1 MLLYIGSCQPPIGD
15 FQVQFFRVFR
25 WPACALVAL
34 AAFVATPVIAES
46 ADSSNVVAKTARLP
60 SCWKAVV
67 RTARCDPDSALWHT
81 AVGRTFQACQHY
93 AKRWKVSCDNASP
106 VVGRFRRQANTNKVF
121 FRGGFTVA
129 GGHLACSGKGS
140 TRLVGGLLLPTDTH
154 FRVLRRR
161 PTCP

>member
-1 MLLYIGSCQPPIGD
+1 
-15 FQVQFFRVFR
+15 VKFFRVFR
-25 WPACALVAL
+25 WPVFALVAL

-46 ADSSNVVAKTARLP
+46 ADSSNVVAKSAPATAKTARLP

-67 RTARCDPDSALWHT
+67 RTARCDPDWTLWRT
-81 AVGRTFQACQHY
+81 AVGRTLQACEYY

-106 VVGRFRRQANTNKVF
+106 AVGIFRRQAYTNKVF

-140 TRLVGGLLLPTDTH
+140 TRLVWGLLLPTDTH
-154 FRVLRRR
+154 FRVLRGR